1 MSEAD
6 VTGASPSEGTE
17 DPSVQEKPV
26 GPGAQLAAQREAQ
39 GWTIEQVANQLN
51 MATRQIQALE
61 SNNYAALPGMVVVR
75 GFLRSYAKLLK
86 LDPTPLL
93 AMVREENPTHPGEAI
108 EPKRALSAAYTESSL
123 PPIKQSAAPGKG
135 LMLFVLL
142 IALLAAGWLAY
153 QNGLFH
159 VPAPTVQEKKDGAS
173 PQASSGAGSASEPV
187 GETVQVPAATASVS
201 VPAPAPAEEKPQPST
216 TVDLPMPAVGPSVS
230 PAQPVQ
236 PTQPGAVVSAP
247 AVEPPQ
253 KTKEAVQAPPP
264 VADPMNAPAGGK
276 NNLVLNVRQDTW
288 VEIRRADKVVLVS
301 RLLKAGSTATFD
313 VVQPV
318 ALTIGNAAGVD
329 ASLRGKPL
337 DLKAAKNN
345 VIRLEVK

>member
-6 VTGASPSEGTE
+6 VNGAQVPAGTE
-17 DPSVQEKPV
+17 NPSVQEKLA

-86 LDPTPLL
+86 MDPAPLL
-93 AMVREENPTHPGEAI
+93 AMVAEESPAAPGEAI
-108 EPKRALSAAYTESSL
+108 ELKRALSAAYTESSL
-123 PPIKQSAAPGKG
+123 PPMQKPAVSGRS
-135 LMLFVLL
+135 L
-142 IALLAAGWLAY
+142 LLAGVLVILLAVGWIAY
-153 QNGLFH
+153 QNGLF
-159 VPAPTVQEKKDGAS
+159 PASVSSAQEKKDENPSQTAS
-173 PQASSGAGSASEPV
+173 AEASIVS
-187 GETVQVPAATASVS
+187 QPAAETAQPPV
-201 VPAPAPAEEKPQPST
+201 VAPSAASAPT
-216 TVDLPMPAVGPSVS
+216 TVNLPLPAIAPSA
-230 PAQPVQ
+230 PPVQ
-236 PTQPGAVVSAP
+236 PAAVAPSSAP
-247 AVEPPQ
+247 AVVDAAAAKP
-253 KTKEAVQAPPP
+253 KETVQAPP
-264 VADPMNAPAGGK
+264 VADPMNAPADGK
-276 NNLVLNVRQDTW
+276 NNLVLAVRQDTW

-301 RLLKAGSTATFD
+301 RVLKAGSTATFD
-313 VVQPV
+313 VAQPV
-318 ALTIGNAAGVD
+318 ALTFGNAAGVD